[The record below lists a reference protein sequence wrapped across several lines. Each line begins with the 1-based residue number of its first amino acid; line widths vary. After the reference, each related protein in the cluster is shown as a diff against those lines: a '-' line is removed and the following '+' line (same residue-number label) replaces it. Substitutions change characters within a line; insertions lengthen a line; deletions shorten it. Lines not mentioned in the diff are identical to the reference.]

1 MGVVREAVQ
10 NRLRVARV
18 ACPHDC
24 PDACLM
30 RVTVDTESGRAIK
43 VEGDPT
49 HPVTRGYLCNKVN
62 HYLDLVYNDQRVL
75 YPHRRVGPKGPGA
88 KFQRITWDEALTEVA
103 ARLEVSHR
111 RAWRRSRP
119 AFFLLGHAGYSRF
132 SRHG

>member
-1 MGVVREAVQ
+1 MGVVKEAVE

-30 RVTVDTESGRAIK
+30 RVTVDTVSGRAIK

-62 HYLDLVYNDQRVL
+62 HYLDLVYNDR
-75 YPHRRVGPKGPGA
+75 PGA
-88 KFQRITWDEALTEVA
+88 VPAPQERTQGTRGKV
-103 ARLEVSHR
+103 
-111 RAWRRSRP
+111 RAHH
-119 AFFLLGHAGYSRF
+119 LG
-132 SRHG
+132 

>member
-1 MGVVREAVQ
+1 MGVIGEPVVSGKVRT
-10 NRLRVARV
+10 ARV

-24 PDACLM
+24 PDGCSM
-30 RVTVDTESGRAIK
+30 RVSVDIASGRAIK

-88 KFQRITWDEALTEVA
+88 KFRRIGWGEALDEIA
-103 ARLEVSHR
+103 ARLK
-111 RAWRRSRP
+111 
-119 AFFLLGHAGYSRF
+119 AGLSE
-132 SRHG
+132 HGAEGAQT